1 MLIAQP
7 QEGVCGT
14 IPTEEIEMEILM
26 EEEAVEDDEDEF
38 STEEEEEEEVE
49 EAGRNEE
56 VTSPKIPVETKRES
70 TGSLGFSKELSSILA
85 SKMNTLN
92 DNEAE
97 NISRG
102 DEITKKEE
110 TNTKETGNFQQRRKP
125 PPPPVK
131 PKVWM

>member
-1 MLIAQP
+1 MLIIQP
-7 QEGVCGT
+7 QEGVCGA
-14 IPTEEIEMEILM
+14 IATEEVEMEILM
-26 EEEAVEDDEDEF
+26 EEEVEDDEDEF
-38 STEEEEEEEVE
+38 SSEEEEEEE
-49 EAGRNEE
+49 AGRPEE

-92 DNEAE
+92 DGAE
-97 NISRG
+97 NISGG
-102 DEITKKEE
+102 DETTTKKEE
-110 TNTKETGNFQQRRKP
+110 TNTKETGKFQQRRKP

>member
-1 MLIAQP
+1 MLIIQP

-14 IPTEEIEMEILM
+14 IPTEEVEMEVVM
-26 EEEAVEDDEDEF
+26 EEDDEDEF
-38 STEEEEEEEVE
+38 SSEEEEEEEE
-49 EAGRNEE
+49 EAGRDEE

-85 SKMNTLN
+85 SKMSTLN

-97 NISRG
+97 SIFRG

-110 TNTKETGNFQQRRKP
+110 TNTKEAGKFQQRRKP